1 MKVVAQRVSFE
12 RPEQQS
18 TVSSVSRLVPVA
30 ALYLVTSLC
39 VCQLL
44 SGLGVTSWGVYPSL
58 TECWPWGRPLCQV
71 TRYATWT

>member
-1 MKVVAQRVSFE
+1 MC
-12 RPEQQS
+12 
-18 TVSSVSRLVPVA
+18 RLVPVA

-58 TECWPWGRPLCQV
+58 TECWPWGRALCQV
-71 TRYATWT
+71 TRRRHAT